1 MTILKPGEPLYPGKP
16 KPGNSHRRERSES
29 EILPWVRSL
38 TRQRIAQLWFHHTGH
53 DESHGYG
60 SKAREWQMDTVAMM
74 ESVKDETSDL
84 CFSLKF
90 TKARERSPGNRA
102 DFEQIIVKL
111 VDDEWL
117 HEIGKAGK
125 NQRQLSRKQRLAY
138 QALTSIIASEGKPLP
153 SVFGLPPA
161 LQCVHVQRF
170 KNELLSRGVVDKESR
185 NPRSRL
191 AELID
196 ALKDRFVAAEREGLI
211 WLVQ

>member
-1 MTILKPGEPLYPGKP
+1 
-16 KPGNSHRRERSES
+16 
-29 EILPWVRSL
+29 VRSL

-138 QALTSIIASEGKPLP
+138 QALTSIIASEGK
-153 SVFGLPPA
+153 SATVSIRAAASSAMRACPA
-161 LQCVHVQRF
+161 IQERIAFPRC
-170 KNELLSRGVVDKESR
+170 RGQGE
-185 NPRSRL
+185 
-191 AELID
+191 
-196 ALKDRFVAAEREGLI
+196 
-211 WLVQ
+211 